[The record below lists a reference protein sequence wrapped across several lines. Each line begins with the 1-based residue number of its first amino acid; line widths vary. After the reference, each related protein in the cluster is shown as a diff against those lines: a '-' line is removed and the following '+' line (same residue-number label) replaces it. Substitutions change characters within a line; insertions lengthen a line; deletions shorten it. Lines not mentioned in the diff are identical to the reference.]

1 VSRSYLPLLLLLSA
15 LWGASFMFIKVANR
29 DFEPSTMMLLRVGLA
44 ALMLFAVFSA
54 QRGYRGAVRE
64 VRVLGRH
71 AAVLGLISAALPFT
85 LIAWGEQYIDSGV
98 AAIGNASMPI
108 FVALIALRYQR
119 SESVS
124 GLRLVGILIGI
135 VGVGILVG
143 VHPEGGWWGAIG
155 TLAVVLASI
164 SYAIGSLYGQRVVE
178 SGTTGLAIA
187 TVQLIWAT
195 LFLLPLGVAQAP
207 STLPG
212 WKELGSVLALAVL
225 GTVLGQLIYYKL
237 LQTDGSARAS
247 LVTYL
252 LPVTALFYGVTLL
265 GEPLTMSEIAGL
277 VLILGGVALGSGL
290 VRAPRAQPAAAASP

>member
-1 VSRSYLPLLLLLSA
+1 MSRTYLPLLILLAA

-29 DFEPSTMMLLRVGLA
+29 DFEPTTMMLLRVGIA
-44 ALMLFAVFSA
+44 AVMLFAIFGA
-54 QRGYRGAVRE
+54 QRGLRHAAEDIRG
-64 VRVLGRH
+64 LGRH
-71 AAVLGLISAALPFT
+71 GVVLGLVSAALPFT
-85 LIAWGEQYIDSGV
+85 LIAWGEKHIDSGV
-98 AAIGNASMPI
+98 AAIANASMPI

-135 VGVGILVG
+135 VGVGVLVG
-143 VHPEGGWWGAIG
+143 VHPEGGWWGVVG

-164 SYAIGSLYGQRVVE
+164 AYAIGSLYGQRVVE
-178 SGTTGLAIA
+178 GGTTALAIA
-187 TVQLIWAT
+187 TAQLVWAT
-195 LFLLPLGVAQAP
+195 VFLLPLGVAQAP
-207 STLPG
+207 HELPG
-212 WKELGSVLALAVL
+212 WKEIGSVLALAVL
-225 GTVLGQLIYYKL
+225 GTVLGQLIYYTL

-265 GEPLTMSEIAGL
+265 GEPLTVSEIVGL

-290 VRAPRAQPAAAASP
+290 VRAPRPQPAATSA